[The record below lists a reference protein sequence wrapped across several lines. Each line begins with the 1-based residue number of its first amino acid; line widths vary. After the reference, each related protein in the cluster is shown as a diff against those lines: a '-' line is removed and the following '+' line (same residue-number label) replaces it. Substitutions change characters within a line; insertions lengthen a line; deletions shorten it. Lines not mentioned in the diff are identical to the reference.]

1 MDISVASVVSSAI
14 LGTAGIVVSIVYGY
28 VPAKRRHKVEQ
39 LNLEL
44 LKMYKNAKVLLQ
56 IEEELSEQLKVSK
69 KNVRKGHQLTKDIEP
84 KRLENRIRELE
95 TITRMH

>member
-1 MDISVASVVSSAI
+1 MDISVASIVSSAI

-56 IEEELSEQLKVSK
+56 IEKELSEQLKIG
-69 KNVRKGHQLTKDIEP
+69 KNTVRKGHQLTRDLEP

-95 TITRMH
+95 IITRMH